1 MIWGTR
7 HIISF
12 GSLLALA
19 ASVPLP
25 EGHRERDSIYTPWI
39 ITPSQETTWNTGT
52 TETVIWSINN
62 APPDINQCTPRLYIV
77 DPDGLLV
84 VHVAIGFS
92 LPTGSVSI
100 YVPDLYYSGKYRFQL
115 LCGKYGSTSQIF
127 TINKPSESE

>member
-19 ASVPLP
+19 ASMPLP
-25 EGHRERDSIYTPWI
+25 EGHRERDSIYIPWI
-39 ITPSQETTWNTGT
+39 ITPSQESVWDTGT
-52 TETVIWSINN
+52 TETVKWSIDN
-62 APPDINQCTPRLYIV
+62 APPDINQCATSLYII

-84 VHVAIGFS
+84 ENASGFILS
-92 LPTGSVSI
+92 AGDVTI
-100 YVPDLYYSGKYRFQL
+100 YVPDLYYSGQYRLQL